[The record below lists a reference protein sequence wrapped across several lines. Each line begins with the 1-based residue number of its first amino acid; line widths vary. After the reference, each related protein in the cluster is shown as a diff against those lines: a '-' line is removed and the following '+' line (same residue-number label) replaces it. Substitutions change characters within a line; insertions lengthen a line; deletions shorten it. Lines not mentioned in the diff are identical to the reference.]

1 MKAVVLAGGFATRLW
16 PLSER
21 RAKPLL
27 PIAGKEIVSHLVEK
41 LPKDIEIIISTNEQF
56 EKPFKD
62 WKRAKFPKRNI
73 KILVEPV
80 ATEGEKKGAIGGIS
94 YAISE
99 CKIDDDLVV
108 LAGDNLFTFDLA
120 HFVSEYKGNA
130 LVAVYDIES
139 REKAKKFGVVHIQ
152 NNKIVEF
159 EEKPQKPKSSI
170 VSTLCYILPKES
182 LPYLKEFAK
191 KGKDNAGDFI
201 AYLVKNS
208 PFDVEPYIF
217 SGSWFDVGSFEAYLE
232 ANKKIQETP
241 IIDKSAKVEKS
252 QISGASLVGKDTKII
267 NSKIEDS
274 VIMEGCKIEN
284 CTIKDSVIDFDSSIK
299 NAKLEKQL
307 IRNNTII

>member
-16 PLSER
+16 PLSEK

-27 PIAGKEIVSHLVEK
+27 PIGGKAMISHLVER
-41 LPKDIEIIISTNEQF
+41 LPEDVEVIISTNQQF
-56 EKPFKD
+56 EEPFRE
-62 WKRAKFPKRNI
+62 WKEKNFPKRNI
-73 KILVEPV
+73 QILVEP
-80 ATEGEKKGAIGGIS
+80 AASEGEKKGAIGGIS

-99 CKIDDDLVV
+99 CKINDDLIV

-120 HFVSEYKGNA
+120 HFVSEYRGNA

-139 REKAKKFGVVHIQ
+139 KEDAKKFGVVAIDK
-152 NNKIVEF
+152 NKIVDF
-159 EEKPQKPKSSI
+159 EEKPSEPKSST

-182 LPYLKEFAK
+182 LPHLKEFAK
-191 KGKDNAGDFI
+191 TGKDNAGDFI
-201 AYLVKNS
+201 AYLVKES
-208 PFDVEPYIF
+208 PFEVEPYVF

-241 IIDKSAKVEKS
+241 IIDKSAIVKNS
-252 QISGASLVGKDTKII
+252 QISGCSMIGENVEIT

-274 VIMEGCKIEN
+274 IIMEGCKIED
-284 CTIKDSVIDFDSSIK
+284 CTVKDSVVDFDSK
-299 NAKLEKQL
+299 LKDAKIEKQL